1 MTGKDVMLTVAISRY
16 HKKMVS
22 IFWFFGK
29 AAMKITKNDKKY
41 FFAAIQKI
49 IYRAV
54 LFSSTHRISYVKKFS
69 TEEHKDNGEQQRKKS
84 QNERQQG

>member
-1 MTGKDVMLTVAISRY
+1 
-16 HKKMVS
+16 
-22 IFWFFGK
+22 
-29 AAMKITKNDKKY
+29 MKITKNDKKY

-69 TEEHKDNGEQQRKKS
+69 TEEHKDNGEQQR
-84 QNERQQG
+84 